1 MFPILEEEF
10 QIHEKSYR
18 YFIHWSSLLYM
29 EILEEIKQ
37 QEDLEMIPKRQSV
50 VCEGKVSIQVDGH
63 DGEVDDATAKNK
75 NDPKCTIFIQRGE
88 INCSVGDYLALSPS
102 NACERSVFRERK
114 YIMEVKSCAG
124 KHVYADPVWPNHNDV
139 PDELSRSRA
148 WKITPFP
155 NLVSFNRMLEA
166 LKTLCTGTSL
176 ERVGIF
182 GELLNTWNETKD
194 SYEGNSENEP
204 RTPGESSAEGR
215 SSKDSQETTVNQ
227 PGGLYESIIANV
239 VCLILCASS
248 TSPRAYIGR
257 LQFPEGLR
265 HHLTV

>member
-1 MFPILEEEF
+1 MFPILEDKF
-10 QIHEKSYR
+10 QIHEKSYP

-37 QEDLEMIPKRQSV
+37 QEDLEMMPKRQSV
-50 VCEGKVSIQVDGH
+50 ICDGKISIQVDGN
-63 DGEVDDATAKNK
+63 DGEGSDNDNATTKNK

-88 INCSVGDYLALSPS
+88 INCSAGDYLALSPS
-102 NACERSVFRERK
+102 NAGSVFRERK

-124 KHVYADPVWPNHNDV
+124 KHLYADPVWPNHNDV
-139 PDELSRSRA
+139 PDELSRSPA

-176 ERVGIF
+176 ESVGIF
-182 GELLNTWNETKD
+182 GELLNTWNGTKD
-194 SYEGNSENEP
+194 SYEANSENEP
-204 RTPGESSAEGR
+204 RSPGESSAEGR

-227 PGGLYESIIANV
+227 SGGL
-239 VCLILCASS
+239 
-248 TSPRAYIGR
+248 
-257 LQFPEGLR
+257 
-265 HHLTV
+265 